1 MWINFFISML
11 ITALLLYL
19 PTYPF
24 LRALSLSRVSVVCL
38 SPVISV
44 FAYSLLAI
52 LYSILGIAC
61 TPISMVFPVLCAG
74 AIIYLLN
81 MLLAKS
87 KDNHS
92 QEIDICVFRGQ
103 LLLLYV
109 VIGIVLVGIVFIK
122 NLDGPDSLFQAYD
135 NFQHLGITKT
145 FLESGSFSP
154 FGSSNLYAGS
164 NDISPYIENEAFYPA
179 AWHALVALV
188 CEVTNVSVPLGVNAV
203 NATLIGFVFPSGMF
217 YLLTICLKNH
227 RQVLLGAVFCL
238 AVAVCPWDFVMF
250 GPLYPNLLSLAI
262 VPSACACFIQAVEV
276 ISENKASGKIS
287 WLLLS
292 CAVIAAVGLAHP
304 NGIFISAVF
313 LAPFCVSKTYHLML
327 ERVKATKKQAA
338 IASVACALVILMIWT
353 GFYLLPSFQAVVQ
366 FNWESS
372 TPIHQAIIDVLTLGL
387 AGHSAQVIVSIFVLI
402 GLCSLILDS
411 NNRWLAF
418 PFVFAAFSYVVDVS
432 TEGFLKHYL
441 TGFWYTDPHRIATML
456 GLFAIPLLVRG
467 FGVVLFYVKRAI
479 ESGRS
484 ISASSLHLV
493 FPLLIF
499 GIAVVIYWPS
509 FEINGFASISTG
521 FGYIEEQ
528 ISVQNDV
535 NGNHVLTT
543 EELEFSKKALEIT
556 GTDALIINSPND
568 GSAFLYTLLDANVLY
583 RRFALPPIEEEQTW
597 SETIRHGLNKINSND
612 GVQDSVQSIDA
623 IYLLKLDQGDDL
635 FNEDRQYFWSYW
647 PDQWDGI
654 DAVDDST
661 PGFEVVLSEKD
672 MRLYKISVYE

>member
-1 MWINFFISML
+1 MWSYFFISML

-19 PTYPF
+19 PAYPF
-24 LRALSLSRVSVVCL
+24 LRALRLSRVSVVCL

-61 TPISMVFPVLCAG
+61 TPVSMVFPVLCAG
-74 AIIYLLN
+74 AIFYLLRK
-81 MLLAKS
+81 LLARS

-92 QEIDICVFRGQ
+92 QEIDTCVFRGQ
-103 LLLLYV
+103 FLLLYL

-145 FLESGSFSP
+145 FLESGDFSP

-164 NDISPYIENEAFYPA
+164 NDISPYIETKAFYPA

-188 CEVTNVSVPLGVNAV
+188 CEVANVSVPLGVNAV
-203 NATLIGFVFPSGMF
+203 NATLIGIVFPSGMF
-217 YLLTICLKNH
+217 YLLSICLKKQ

-262 VPSACACFIQAVEV
+262 VPSACACFIQAVEI

-327 ERVKATKKQAA
+327 ERGKASKNQAA

-353 GFYLLPSFQAVVQ
+353 GCYLLPSFQAVVQ
-366 FNWESS
+366 FNWEA
-372 TPIHQAIIDVLTLGL
+372 TVPIHQALIDVLTLGL
-387 AGHSAQVIVSIFVLI
+387 ANHSAQPLVAAFTFI
-402 GLCSLILDS
+402 GLVSVLLETKA
-411 NNRWLAF
+411 RWLAIPYF
-418 PFVFAAFSYVVDVS
+418 ITAISYLFDVS
-432 TEGFLKHYL
+432 TEGFIKHFL

-456 GLFAIPLLVRG
+456 GLFAIPLAVRG
-467 FGVVLFYVKRAI
+467 LCVASRYAKDIVSRASCTKYQECRFATPILMLVIGV
-479 ESGRS
+479 
-484 ISASSLHLV
+484 LV
-493 FPLLIF
+493 
-499 GIAVVIYWPS
+499 YYPS
-509 FEINGFASISTG
+509 YEVNGVGEYSTG
-521 FGYIEEQ
+521 FGYNSNQVQ
-528 ISVQNDV
+528 ILNDV
-535 NGNHVLTT
+535 NGNHVLTS
-543 EELEFSKKALEIT
+543 EELEFSKRALEVT
-556 GTDALIINSPND
+556 GTDSLIINSPND
-568 GSAFLYTLLDANVLY
+568 GSAFLYALLDANVYY
-583 RRFALPPIEEEQTW
+583 RRFALPLLEEESTDSQ
-597 SETIRHGLNKINSND
+597 TIRAALFKISDDSDVRASVNKIE
-612 GVQDSVQSIDA
+612 A
-623 IYLLKLDQGDDL
+623 KYLLLLDQGEAGD
-635 FNEDRQYFWSYW
+635 EDRQRFWSYYPEQW
-647 PDQWDGI
+647 SGIESVTDQT
-654 DAVDDST
+654 S
-661 PGFEVVLSEKD
+661 GFEVVLREGD
-672 MRLYKISVYE
+672 MVLYRITG